1 MGDLKLSIFAVNSK
15 HTPQSCPMFNYEVK
29 QRFKEVVGKREEVA
43 KKHGIKIISAYTSI
57 LDHLIFHIVEAP
69 SQQAL
74 ENYFIET
81 GFAFW
86 NNIEIREAKLVE
98 DVIKKVVG

>member
-1 MGDLKLSIFAVNSK
+1 MPIFAVNSK
-15 HTPQSCPMFNYEVK
+15 HTPESCPMFNSEVK
-29 QRFKEVVGKREEVA
+29 QKFKDVVGKRDEVA
-43 KKHGIKIISAYTSI
+43 KKHGVKVVSAYTSI

-69 SQQAL
+69 SQQAV
-74 ENYFIET
+74 ENYLIEI

-86 NNIEIREAKLVE
+86 NDIEIRQVKPVE

>member
-1 MGDLKLSIFAVNSK
+1 MPIFAVTSK
-15 HTPQSCPMFNYEVK
+15 HTPESCPMFNNEVK
-29 QRFKEVVGKREEVA
+29 QKFKEVVGKRKEVA
-43 KKHGIKIISAYTSI
+43 EKHRVKVISAYTSI

-69 SQQAL
+69 SQQAV
-74 ENYFIET
+74 ENWFIEV

-86 NNIEIREAKLVE
+86 NDIQIREAKAVE